1 MKVININQL
10 ASDFDGYNYIFMNV
24 LFQRYIRYLGKDS
37 KEGSNTQGIKAL
49 VTEDTEMF
57 NDCIARLFK
66 IIIDNRIKIEPLN
79 IEEIVSVGTISPLFN
94 MILTYLTKFREGEL
108 FYMNIGNDDV
118 LLFNLIKS
126 IYRSNAEL
134 LADFRYSNNAD
145 FNCLDDFIPLDKNEY
160 KIMCKAIRNM
170 ALENN
175 NPIKELITETENKTY
190 YEMYSKHVL
199 DSLKIIIL
207 ENHIYGQGMLL
218 YNKKL
223 FTSKMVALTL
233 YCFGK
238 SLDVFTSTEQHKP
251 DNSSTS
257 NKYACFIVSEI
268 CKAMHFKIYGK
279 YTNGDMIESYDVYVE
294 KFMQRN
300 RHLWDSSMINSL
312 SGIED
317 YDESVENTD
326 ECKLIKKKI
335 KEVKNN
341 LYTLRKSNEVEH
353 PNSITSLIEE
363 QREDSLVVEKEKPIL
378 ANRQEKINKLK
389 DNNVVVY
396 GNTELFKGYL
406 DELDIK
412 DANKFKGKTIDEKYR
427 YVVKLTKGID
437 HAIGYDLNSEIDKT
451 GAKLITCSRTNIDLI
466 LDSILNQIEE

>member
-1 MKVININQL
+1 MKIINAKQL
-10 ASDFDGYNYIFMNV
+10 ASDFDGYNYVFMNM

-37 KEGSNTQGIKAL
+37 KEGLNTQGIKAL
-49 VTEDTEMF
+49 VAEDTEMF
-57 NDCIARLFK
+57 NDCVARLFK
-66 IIIDNRIKIEPLN
+66 IIIDNRIKIEPLKV
-79 IEEIVSVGTISPLFN
+79 EEIVSIGTISPLFN
-94 MILTYLTKFREGEL
+94 MILTYLSKFREGEL
-108 FYMNIGNDDV
+108 FYMNVGNDDV

-126 IYRSNAEL
+126 IYRNDSEL
-134 LADFRYSNNAD
+134 LADFKYSNSMN
-145 FNCLDDFIPLDKNEY
+145 FNDIEEFIHLDKNEY
-160 KIMCKAIRNM
+160 KIMCKAIRGITLDGTN
-170 ALENN
+170 E
-175 NPIKELITETENKTY
+175 IKEFVTDTENKTY
-190 YEMYSKHVL
+190 YEMYAKHVL

-218 YNKKL
+218 YSKKL
-223 FTSKMVALTL
+223 FTSKMVSLTL

-238 SLDVFTSTEQHKP
+238 SLDVFTANEQYRT
-251 DNSSTS
+251 DNSNTS

-279 YTNGDMIESYDVYVE
+279 YTNGDIIESYDIYVE
-294 KFMQRN
+294 KFMRRN
-300 RHLWDSSMINSL
+300 RHLWDSSMINSVSL
-312 SGIED
+312 VSD
-317 YDESVENTD
+317 YDELVDNMD

-341 LYTLRKSNEVEH
+341 LYTLRKSNESEH
-353 PNSITSLIEE
+353 TKNVMSNIDTQQGETVIPEQEKTTSV
-363 QREDSLVVEKEKPIL
+363 D
-378 ANRQEKINKLK
+378 RQAKINKLK

-396 GNTELFKGYL
+396 ANTELFKGYL

-412 DANKFKGKTIDEKYR
+412 DASKFKGKTIDEKYK